1 MQFMQG
7 NTLLS
12 SDILQIPVQIDRE
25 WLINATVKEIK
36 QRNDFFKRIK
46 EVFERR

>member
-25 WLINATVKEIK
+25 WLMSATVKEIK
-36 QRNDFFKRIK
+36 QRNDFYRKIR
-46 EVFERR
+46 ENFERR